1 MLTSYRDIT
10 SPETSIMTSLAAQWL
25 YLPPIDSAD
34 VVHRHDDGTWR
45 IDCYTNLKS
54 AGAIEYRYMI
64 GVYPSGSMRPLLLVT
79 CETSAALELSNPGE
93 FALGVFLP
101 EGHQTLDVASDY
113 RDWMYFLGKAI
124 PIVDAFLT
132 DRQLPQA

>member
-1 MLTSYRDIT
+1 MTGYGNIT
-10 SPETSIMTSLAAQWL
+10 PPEIFAMTCPPLQWL
-25 YLPPIDSAD
+25 YLPLIDTAD

-45 IDCYTNLKS
+45 IDCYANLKS